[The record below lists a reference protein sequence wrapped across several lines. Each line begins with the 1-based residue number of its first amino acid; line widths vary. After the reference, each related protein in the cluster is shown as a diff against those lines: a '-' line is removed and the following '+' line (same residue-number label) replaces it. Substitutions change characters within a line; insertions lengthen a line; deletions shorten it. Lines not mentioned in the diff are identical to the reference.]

1 MGSRLFVLVAAML
14 VVVVMVSVYGMV
26 FPLKYSG
33 YVWRRVSGNIGSLSY
48 PAVFVD
54 SGKPYIVGV
63 NGSNLVLFDVENL
76 NVRVLTVCS
85 SPVTVV
91 AANGGAYAICS
102 TYLFAV
108 DKNGY
113 VSVKNYDTIPSF
125 AVFNHYMNELAVFIR
140 QTGSTVVDVVGRG
153 SYTLSNIHVYSAGF
167 VNGYWYLLYKNLANN
182 FFYIGKYD
190 SSFNLV
196 TSTSLDYTPYASVS
210 MLPDTFA
217 VNERVIV
224 VVGEIESGYTNIY
237 LHNLTLESYNVEM
250 VGGSVN
256 VVAATANYHI
266 ILVNTTGIYRGMMI
280 VWYVNDVGDLF
291 TGPADIRYLLSLGST
306 GMEYVLRLGLIDS
319 YMYLND
325 YITGLHSDTD
335 TREGNWYLTL
345 YGVTLATTTT
355 SITTS
360 TTTSTTTTTVT
371 STIATTDTV
380 TSTVTAALPVY
391 YTRTVT
397 TTVTT
402 AAALT
407 PVSNVAVVIVLIA
420 VVLLLLALYYIF
432 RRVR

>member
-1 MGSRLFVLVAAML
+1 MNRLFVLAAIL
-14 VVVVMVSVYGMV
+14 VVVFMIPVIHEV
-26 FPLKYSG
+26 FPLRYSG
-33 YVWRRVSGNIGSLSY
+33 YVWRRVSGRIDLLSY

-76 NVRVLTVCS
+76 SVRVLTTCS

-108 DKNGY
+108 NKDGY
-113 VSVKNYDTIPSF
+113 INIKNYDTIPSF
-125 AVFNHYMNELAVFIR
+125 AVFNHYNNELAVFVR

-167 VNGYWYLLYKNLANN
+167 ANGYWYLLYKNLANN
-182 FFYIGKYD
+182 FWYIGKYD

-217 VNERVIV
+217 VNERAIV
-224 VVGEIESGYTNIY
+224 VVGEIESGFTNIY
-237 LHNLTLESYNVEM
+237 IHNLTLESFNVEL

-266 ILVNTTGIYRGMMI
+266 ILVNTTGIYRGIMT
-280 VWYVNDVGDLF
+280 VWYVNDVGDLSM
-291 TGPADIRYLLSLGST
+291 GPADIGRLLSLGSNE
-306 GMEYVLRLGLIDS
+306 MEYVLRLGLIDS

-325 YITGLHSDTD
+325 YITGLHFEGS
-335 TREGNWYLTL
+335 RGNWYLTL
-345 YGVTLATTTT
+345 YGVVPTTTVTSTVAATTT
-355 SITTS
+355 S
-360 TTTSTTTTTVT
+360 TTTVT

-380 TSTVTAALPVY
+380 TSTVTIALPVY
-391 YTRTVT
+391 SRITTITT
-397 TTVTT
+397 TTVY
-402 AAALT
+402 ASAPET
-407 PVSNVAVVIVLIA
+407 PIAVVIVLIA
-420 VVLLLLALYYIF
+420 VVLLLLALYYLF
-432 RRVR
+432 RRIR

>member
-1 MGSRLFVLVAAML
+1 MNRLFVLAAAAVL
-14 VVVVMVSVYGMV
+14 VVVMVSVYGMV

-33 YVWRRVSGNIGSLSY
+33 YVWRRVSGNIDSLSY

-76 NVRVLTVCS
+76 SVRVLTVCS
-85 SPVTVV
+85 FPVTVV
-91 AANGGAYAICS
+91 AANGGAYAVCS

-113 VSVKNYDTIPSF
+113 ITVKNYDTIPSF

-167 VNGYWYLLYKNLANN
+167 ANGYWYLLYKNLANN
-182 FFYIGKYD
+182 FYYIGKYD

-196 TSTSLDYTPYASVS
+196 ASTSLDYTPYASVS
-210 MLPDTFA
+210 MLPDAFA
-217 VNERVIV
+217 VNERAIV

-237 LHNLTLESYNVEM
+237 LHNLTLDSYNVEM
-250 VGGSVN
+250 VFGSVN

-266 ILVNTTGIYRGMMI
+266 ILVNTTGIYRGIMI
-280 VWYVNDVGDLF
+280 VWYVNDIGDLS
-291 TGPADIRYLLSLGST
+291 TGPADISYLLSLGGI

-325 YITGLHSDTD
+325 YITGLHSDGS
-335 TREGNWYLTL
+335 REGNWYLTL

-355 SITTS
+355 SITT
-360 TTTSTTTTTVT
+360 TTVT
-371 STIATTDTV
+371 STVATTITAAATPTTTV
-380 TSTVTAALPVY
+380 TTTVTAALPVY

-402 AAALT
+402 AAAFT
-407 PVSNVAVVIVLIA
+407 PVSNIDVVIVLIA
-420 VVLLLLALYYIF
+420 VVLLLLALYYLF